1 MNGQAMSPIPSSH
14 SNPLLAP
21 RGSMMSPIFMSDPNV
36 QPSGFTSHN
45 KVTPIA
51 FNLGL
56 PPQYYSQHVWIK
68 DKKRKEEKEKV
79 KEKKKKKDKNVDIKP
94 LESLLGQYLDRQNQL
109 MARIFRDIE
118 DDKKRE
124 SLKKAYFDNVADLG
138 QGGYS
143 NAETRRPS
151 LSHSPAKHNR
161 SSSLIPLKNSL
172 PSQTRLTQ
180 EDDYYNR

>member
-1 MNGQAMSPIPSSH
+1 MP
-14 SNPLLAP
+14 
-21 RGSMMSPIFMSDPNV
+21 DPNV
-36 QPSGFTSHN
+36 QPGGFTSHN
-45 KVTPIA
+45 KITPIA

-68 DKKRKEEKEKV
+68 DKKRKEEKEKE
-79 KEKKKKKDKNVDIKP
+79 KEKDKKKKKEKNSDTKP

-124 SLKKAYFDNVADLG
+124 NLKKAYFDNEADFAK
-138 QGGYS
+138 GGYS
-143 NAETRRPS
+143 NAESRRPS
-151 LSHSPAKHNR
+151 LSHSPSKHNR